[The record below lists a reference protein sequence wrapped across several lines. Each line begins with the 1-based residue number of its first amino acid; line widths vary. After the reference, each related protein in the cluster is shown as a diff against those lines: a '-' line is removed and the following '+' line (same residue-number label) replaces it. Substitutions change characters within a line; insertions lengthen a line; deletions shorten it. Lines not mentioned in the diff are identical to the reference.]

1 MVKVSDEDL
10 EYLRPGSDH
19 LDAARSLLD
28 LGPSAVLVTRGGGGV
43 HVLTAAGSTVVSVE
57 PVDVVDTIGAGDSFG
72 AGFLAW
78 WVATGLG
85 RDAARDPDQLVA
97 AVHAANRVAGVVVT
111 RRGADPPWR
120 HELPAS
126 WSP

>member
-1 MVKVSDEDL
+1 ML
-10 EYLRPGSDH
+10 E
-19 LDAARSLLD
+19 
-28 LGPSAVLVTRGGGGV
+28 LGPSAVLVTRGGEGV
-43 HVLTAAGSTVVSVE
+43 HVLTAAGSTLVPVD

-78 WVATGLG
+78 WMASGLDRG
-85 RDAARDPDQLVA
+85 AAADPERLVA
-97 AVHAANRVAGVVVT
+97 AVRAANEVAGVVVT

-120 HELPAS
+120 RELPGD